1 MKVKICGM
9 RDAQNIGEITALKP
23 DYMGF
28 IFYEPSPRNCIG
40 LDSSIIAS
48 LPNEIEPVM
57 VSVDMKEDEVVSIAE
72 RYGFRTLQLHGKE
85 SPEACSRLRSRGFKI
100 IKAIG
105 MHSAESLKSLKKYE
119 GEVDLFLLDTFTQS
133 KGGSGKKFNWNTLY
147 EYNLGEPFILSGG
160 IGPNDAESILE
171 VRHPKFEGI
180 DLNSRFE
187 YSPGIKD
194 IQLLQRFL
202 TELNKTI

>member
-85 SPEACSRLRSRGFKI
+85 SPETCSRLRSRGFKI

-133 KGGSGKKFNWNTLY
+133 KGGSGKKFDWNILY

-171 VRHPKFEGI
+171 VRHPKFDGI

-187 YSPGIKD
+187 HSPGIKD
-194 IQLLQRFL
+194 IQLLHRFL
-202 TELNKTI
+202 TEFNKTI